1 MPDCPCE
8 QQLMAFHVGTLAEAE
23 VERVAEHLE
32 ACPQCEAAVER
43 LDAGGD
49 PLLDAL
55 RHAPPAASNC
65 ASSYSGRQRGALDF
79 DDGAGAWPD
88 LPGYEILGVLGRG
101 GMGIVYKARQVSLN
115 RLVGL
120 KRLRIGSQKEAA
132 RSRAEAEAL
141 GRLQHPY
148 IVQIHEVIEHQGWLY
163 LALEFV
169 AGGSLISK
177 LTGKPQPSEAVAD
190 LMELV
195 ARAVHHAHLN
205 GIVHRDLKPAN
216 VLLACGTQESELRE
230 ASHGSRSTAYGLPKI
245 ADFGLAKWL
254 AGGSGHTEHGDV
266 LGTANYMAPEQAAGR
281 LDRIGP
287 ATDIYSLGVMLYEM
301 LTGRV
306 PLQGT
311 TTLETLALV
320 RDEDPPPPRLLQ
332 PHVPRDLETICL
344 KCLAKE
350 PAGRYSSAAAM
361 ADDLHRYLHH
371 EPILARRSACWE
383 RGLKLARRRPAVAA
397 LSLALALLGVS
408 AFAAVTWQWQRYEQ
422 IAAEEQLARKA
433 VEANARQVERLSV
446 SMMLDRAAALCESGE
461 LAAGLLWAAEA
472 LEASARIGDADL
484 ERVARLNLAAWRPLL
499 VRQRAEPSALGG
511 VSAIAL
517 NSAGTVLATGG
528 PQGAAQRWSLA
539 TGEALGEPMAH
550 DGPVHSV
557 AYSPDGKLIATAS
570 GSPSGGGEARL
581 WNAMT
586 GGAQGASL
594 KLVQPISMIA
604 FCSAGDA
611 FVTVCPDEAQLWNTT
626 DRTPIGAPMKHGPAS
641 PEDPAPNRPMTAVV
655 SPDGALIATGG
666 RDQMVRIWNAQT
678 AEPVGEPLE
687 ATHAVVAL
695 AFSPD
700 SQMLLAGSADGGVR
714 MWNAK
719 TGQRRGESLKMRG
732 VVYAVAFSPD
742 GQLAAAA
749 GAVGDPHLEPAGE
762 VQLCQVETGQNL
774 GAALAHPRPVRTLAF
789 SPGGRL
795 LLTGCE
801 DGQARFYL
809 TATGALA
816 DKPLFHEAPLRAM
829 AFTPDGLTAVTTTAE
844 ATKPCVRL
852 WHAPRERS
860 VGRPLV
866 LPGELASVAFD
877 ADGRSLSAF
886 TRDGSTRTW
895 KLAAETREELP
906 FEHVRG
912 AAAGDDRKSRGAEH
926 VLHADNGRTAYS
938 PDRSMFIEAGA
949 NQTARLRDAAT
960 GKTLGPPLERDDVS
974 SAAFSADGSHFAVGG
989 FDGRIALWEA
999 WSPIEGSP
1007 ELVRVTIELVTGMQ
1021 WVSHELVGDLSADEL
1036 EYRRRR
1042 LKELSGSPQRTQ

>member
-1 MPDCPCE
+1 
-8 QQLMAFHVGTLAEAE
+8 MAFHVGTLAEAE

-32 ACPQCEAAVER
+32 SCAQCEAAIER
-43 LDAGGD
+43 LDASSD
-49 PLLDAL
+49 PLLVAL
-55 RHAPPAASNC
+55 RHAPAPASKLADLGSV
-65 ASSYSGRQRGALDF
+65 RQRRDAFDF
-79 DDGAGAWPD
+79 DDAAGAWPD

-101 GMGIVYKARQVSLN
+101 GMGIVYKARQIGLN

-120 KRLRIGSQKEAA
+120 KRLRFGSQKEAA

-169 AGGSLISK
+169 AGGSLIGK
-177 LTGKPQPSEAVAD
+177 LTGKPQPSEATAD

-195 ARAVHHAHLN
+195 ARAVHHAHVN

-216 VLLACGTQESELRE
+216 VLLACGTQESELRSE
-230 ASHGSRSTAYGLPKI
+230 SHGLRSTVYGLPKI

-254 AGGSGHTEHGDV
+254 AGGTGHTEHGDV

-287 ATDIYSLGVMLYEM
+287 TTDIYSLGVMLYEM

-320 RDEDPPPPRLLQ
+320 RDEDPVPPRLLQ

-350 PAGRYSSAAAM
+350 PSGRYPSADAL

-371 EPILARRSACWE
+371 EPIFARRSACWE
-383 RGLKLARRRPAVAA
+383 RGLKLAKRRPAVAA
-397 LSLALALLGVS
+397 LSVALVLLGVS
-408 AFAAVTWQWQRYEQ
+408 AFAAVTWQWQRFEQ
-422 IAAEEQLARKA
+422 IAADERIARKA
-433 VEANARQVERLSV
+433 AEANARQVEWLSV
-446 SMMLDRAAALCESGE
+446 SMMLDRAATLCESGE
-461 LAAGLLWAAEA
+461 LAAGLLWTAEA

-484 ERVARLNLAAWRPLL
+484 ERVARMNLAAWRPLL
-499 VRQRAEPSALGG
+499 VRQRAECPARGG
-511 VSAIAL
+511 VTAFAL
-517 NSAGTVLATGG
+517 NAAGTVLVTGG

-539 TGEALGEPMAH
+539 TGEALGEPMVH
-550 DGPVHSV
+550 DGPVNS
-557 AYSPDGKLIATAS
+557 AACSPDGKVIATAS
-570 GSPSGGGEARL
+570 GSPASGGEARL
-581 WNAMT
+581 WNAIT
-586 GGAQGASL
+586 GAAQGAPL
-594 KLVQPISMIA
+594 KHPQPVSRVA
-604 FCSAGDA
+604 FCSAGKT
-611 FVTVCPDEAQLWNTT
+611 FVTVCPDEARLWNAL
-626 DRTPIGAPMKHGPAS
+626 DRTPIGGPMTHGPA
-641 PEDPAPNRPMTAVV
+641 PEGDPAPNRPMTAVV
-655 SPDGALIATGG
+655 SPDGKLIATGG
-666 RDQMVRIWNAQT
+666 RDQMVRIWNAAT
-678 AEPVGEPLE
+678 AEPIGEPLE

-714 MWNAK
+714 MWNAA

-732 VVYAVAFSPD
+732 VVHAVAFSPD

-749 GAVGDPHLEPAGE
+749 GAVGDPHLEPSGE

-774 GAALAHPRPVRTLAF
+774 GAALAHPRPVRALAF
-789 SPGGRL
+789 SAGGRL

-816 DKPLFHEAPLRAM
+816 DKPLLHDAPLTAV
-829 AFTPDGLTAVTTTAE
+829 AFTPDGLTAVTTTAA
-844 ATKPCVRL
+844 ATKPCVHL

-877 ADGRSLSAF
+877 ADGQSLSAV
-886 TRDGSTRTW
+886 TRDGSARTW
-895 KLAAETREELP
+895 KFAADARDELP
-906 FEHVRG
+906 FDHRQSVH
-912 AAAGDDRKSRGAEH
+912 AAGDRRGRVARNGPP
-926 VLHADNGRTAYS
+926 ADHESFAYS
-938 PDRSMFIEAGA
+938 PDRSMFIETGV

-960 GKTLGPPLERDDVS
+960 GKTLGPPLGRDDVS
-974 SAAFSADGSHFAVGG
+974 SAAFSVDGSRLAVGG
-989 FDGRIALWEA
+989 FDGKIALWDA
-999 WSPIEGSP
+999 WPPIEGSP
-1007 ELVRVTIELVTGMQ
+1007 ELVRVTIELVTGME
-1021 WVSHELVGDLSADEL
+1021 WVSYESVGELSADDL
-1036 EYRRRR
+1036 DYRRRR
-1042 LKELSGSPQRTQ
+1042 LKELSASPQGTD